1 MNYFT
6 WITALAVT
14 LAVGFVAANESDDW
28 TQSADL
34 QEVQLSQAAAAKR
47 VKGAQA
53 LCVHERGQGALV
65 LWTIDGDIVCRSK
78 P

>member
-1 MNYFT
+1 MDYLT
-6 WITALAVT
+6 WVVALAVT
-14 LAVGFVAANESDDW
+14 LAVGFVAANEKDDW

-34 QEVQLSQAAAAKR
+34 QEVQLNQEAATMR
-47 VKGAQA
+47 VNDARA

-65 LWTIDGDIVCRSK
+65 LWTIDGDLVCRSK